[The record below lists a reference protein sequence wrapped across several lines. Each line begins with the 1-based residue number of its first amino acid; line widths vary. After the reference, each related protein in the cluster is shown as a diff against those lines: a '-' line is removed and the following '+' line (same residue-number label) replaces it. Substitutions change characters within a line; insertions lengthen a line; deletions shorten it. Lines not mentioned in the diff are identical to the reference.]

1 MKPQTP
7 TPQRYTQKPKVFF
20 KTFGCRTNIYDT
32 QIMRENLR
40 DFDCTQEES
49 EADIIV
55 VNSCT
60 VTNGAD
66 SGVRSYVRRA
76 NELGKQVVFTG
87 CGVKTQGKALYT
99 SGLVAGVL
107 GHSHKERINAALQ
120 HLRLDPQHLDSKDTK
135 SKSPEQAPESSQN
148 LDSTAAPNTTN
159 PHPSPESTALQ
170 ASRFFYDDD
179 LESAHVDSTIVSE
192 FVGKSRA
199 FIKIQ
204 EGCDFACSYCIIPSV
219 RGRSRSLRLDH
230 IIDQVKVLLDSGISE
245 VVLTGTNVGSYGR
258 ASLESS
264 SSHSVSLAVLL
275 EKLFALEGLRRVRI
289 GSLEPSQITQDLFA
303 LLSHPK
309 LERHLHIALQ
319 HTHDYMLEKMNR
331 YNRFA
336 SDYDLLHKIANLGY
350 AIGTDFIVGHPGESE
365 EIWREA
371 FANLTTLPLT
381 HIHPFIYSVRDGTAS
396 ASMRPVVNGAV
407 SKQRLHEL
415 TTHIASSNHRFRA
428 QKLASGAALNVLIE
442 KQLGDVFVGLDE
454 FYNKIFIESST
465 PLPQWI
471 AIADYEVQKEH
482 NYAKI

>member
-1 MKPQTP
+1 
-7 TPQRYTQKPKVFF
+7 
-20 KTFGCRTNIYDT
+20 
-32 QIMRENLR
+32 MRENLR
-40 DFDCTQEES
+40 DFDCTQEEG

-107 GHSHKERINAALQ
+107 GHSHKEHINAALH
-120 HLRLDPQHLDSKDTK
+120 HLRPNPQHLDSSIPKAKPQNT
-135 SKSPEQAPESSQN
+135 PESSQ
-148 LDSTAAPNTTN
+148 TPHTPN
-159 PHPSPESTALQ
+159 PQSALESNALQ

-179 LESAHVDSTIVSE
+179 LERAHIDSTIVSE

-219 RGRSRSLRLDH
+219 RGRSRSLPLAH

-245 VVLTGTNVGSYGR
+245 VVLTGTNVGSYGK
-258 ASLESS
+258 SLLESS
-264 SSHSVSLAVLL
+264 STSPSLAMLL
-275 EKLFALEGLRRVRI
+275 EELFALEGLRRVRI
-289 GSLEPSQITQDLFA
+289 GSLEPSQITQELFA

-319 HTHDYMLEKMNR
+319 HTHDDMLEKMNR
-331 YNRFA
+331 HNRFA
-336 SDYDLLHKIANLGY
+336 SDYDLLHKIAELGY
-350 AIGTDFIVGHPGESE
+350 AIGTDFIVGHPGESD

-415 TTHIASSNHRFRA
+415 TTHIATANHHFRT

-442 KQLGDVFVGLDE
+442 KQLGNVFVGLDE
-454 FYNKIFIESST
+454 FYNKIFIEST
-465 PLPQWI
+465 TTLPQWI
-471 AIADYEVQKEH
+471 AITDYEVQKEH
-482 NYAKI
+482 NHAKI